1 MKGKIDFSEYTWFL
15 EHLKAKD
22 IMNPNVISLSPD
34 KTVAMAKEM
43 MRIKKISG
51 IPIIDSKK
59 KLIGIISIED
69 IIKALETNRINSKL
83 KDVMTKEVISV
94 KVNDSLPKIIEVFDT
109 FKFGRFP
116 VTDHKGRLVG
126 IITREDILHAIIEK
140 FKLIY
145 IHDEKRDKKLNTDI
159 SLITGEKLN
168 ISEAEFHYKIDSS
181 DIYSAG
187 VGAASLKKFLKEKG
201 YDDEVVRRV
210 GVATYEAE
218 TNVVIH
224 SKSHGEIFCFL
235 KKDRIIVRVIDFGVG
250 IEDLDM
256 AMKEGYSTAP
266 DYVRE
271 LGFGAGMGIP
281 NMKRFADKLV
291 ILSEKGSGTQVEMV
305 FFLEEKKFN

>member
-1 MKGKIDFSEYTWFL
+1 MKGKIDFSEYTKFL

-22 IMNPNVISLSPD
+22 IMNPNVIYLTAD

-51 IPIIDSKK
+51 IPIVSENKK
-59 KLIGIISIED
+59 VVGIISIED
-69 IIKALETNRINSKL
+69 IIKCLENNKIASKIQ
-83 KDVMTKEVISV
+83 DVMTKNVIT
-94 KVNDSLPKIIEVFDT
+94 VNLNDLLPKIIELFDT

-116 VTDHKGRLVG
+116 VVDSAGKLKG

-145 IHDEKRDKKLNTDI
+145 IHDEKREKKLSMEV
-159 SLITGEKLN
+159 SLITGEK
-168 ISEAEFHYKIDSS
+168 IDIKEAEFNYKIDSS

-187 VGAASLKKFLKEKG
+187 EGAATLKKFLKEKG
-201 YDDEVVRRV
+201 YSEEVVRRI
-210 GVATYEAE
+210 GIATYEAE

-224 SKSHGEIFCFL
+224 SKSHGEIYCFL
-235 KKDRIIVRVIDFGVG
+235 KKDRIIVRVVDYGVG
-250 IEDLDM
+250 IDDLDM
-256 AMKEGYSTAP
+256 AMKEGFSTAP

-305 FFLEEKKFN
+305 FYLK